1 VWRTLLAKARKG
13 PDDQERRVDS
23 TAEFEAIVRG
33 PDAYRLARIAL
44 DMMVRHK
51 VWPTPLNYELWLR
64 CAGEPRSPLALEIE
78 RMAAAGAP
86 FTDAT
91 CEVLAAT
98 HLPKSR
104 LTDEIR
110 DAGDQL
116 SRELDTVSRAIQAAH
131 RSSQAYGA
139 TLADAT
145 SELSEQNDT
154 GSLKTIVSGLSG
166 ATRQVEEENRV
177 LQKQLKE
184 STNEVHQLRDHLA
197 QVRRDATTD
206 ALTNLA
212 NRKAFDAEL
221 HHAHQAAARSGA
233 CMTLAVLDI
242 DHFKRFNDTWGHQ
255 TGDQVL
261 RYVGSVLGRVGA
273 APRFAARYGGEEF
286 AIIFPGEKAA
296 AVHGMLQDVIQEVAS
311 RTLRRRST
319 NEELGAI
326 TVSGGVAE
334 LKAGETAH
342 ALLERADA
350 ALYAS
355 KRGGRNRV
363 TNAQAAKGVAAA

>member
-1 VWRTLLAKARKG
+1 M
-13 PDDQERRVDS
+13 DS

-33 PDAYRLARIAL
+33 PDAYRLARVAL

-51 VWPTPLNYELWLR
+51 VWPTPLNYELWMH
-64 CAGEPRSPLALEIE
+64 CASAPQSALAIEIE
-78 RMAAAGAP
+78 RLAAEGEP
-86 FTDAT
+86 FTDAA
-91 CEVLAAT
+91 CEALAAA

-104 LTDEIR
+104 LNEEIR

-131 RSSQAYGA
+131 ASSQAYGA

-145 SELSEQNDT
+145 TELSGKNDST
-154 GSLKTIVSGLSG
+154 SLRNIVSGLSD
-166 ATRQVEEENRV
+166 ATRQVEEENRL

-184 STNEVHQLRDHLA
+184 STSEVLQLRDHLA
-197 QVRRDATTD
+197 QVRRDASID

-221 HHAHQAAARSGA
+221 HHTHQLASRANAP
-233 CMTLAVLDI
+233 MTLAVLDI

-261 RYVGSVLGRVGA
+261 RYVASVLARVGVS
-273 APRFAARYGGEEF
+273 PRFAARYGGEEF
-286 AIIFPGEKAA
+286 AMIFPGESAA
-296 AVHGMLQDVIQEVAS
+296 SVHGMLQDVIAEIAS

-326 TVSGGVAE
+326 TVSGGVAQ
-334 LKAGETAH
+334 LHHGETPH
-342 ALLERADA
+342 MLLERADA

-355 KRGGRNRV
+355 KNGGRNRM
-363 TNAQAAKGVAAA
+363 TNAELVKGVVAA